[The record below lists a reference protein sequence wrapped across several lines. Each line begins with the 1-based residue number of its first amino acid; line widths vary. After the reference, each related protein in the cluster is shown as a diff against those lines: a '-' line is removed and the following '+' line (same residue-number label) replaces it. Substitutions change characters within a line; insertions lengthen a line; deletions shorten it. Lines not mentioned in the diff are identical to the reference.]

1 MKTINYIKQIFL
13 IALVCGFTISCSE
26 EFLDK
31 SPVTTLTPEQA
42 FNDPSLLD
50 AAVQG
55 MYDRLQ
61 EVGYYGRDFVV
72 LPEVASDNAQLR
84 SDNSGRFINT
94 YGFSLTS
101 SNGDVAGPMDA
112 MYEAIHGANLIIE
125 NAQNCLDCEQEE
137 LNNAL
142 GNAYAIRALA
152 HFDLTRLYAFP
163 YNVTDGS
170 VAPGAN
176 GQGGNLGIPLVL
188 SSIPEDFT
196 RNTLDQV
203 YNQIISDLQNAEDL
217 LPSSSSNGLYMS
229 SYGAS
234 ALLSRLYLYKEDFP
248 KAISKANEVIAGPY
262 SLTSNADYVDSW
274 SNAGSSETIFEVSFS
289 NTDYPGTNALG
300 YIYIDEGYG
309 DFYLTSELYDLYNP
323 NDVRLGLYQEID
335 GEYYN
340 YKFPSRDGVAG
351 LANTPVL
358 RLSEVILNKA
368 EAMAKSG
375 NDSGARTALDQIRL
389 RANPNAAPTTS
400 SGNQLISAILQERR
414 KELAFEGHRLYDI
427 VRNKRDMTRE
437 QGDVTGSAT
446 QTLNYPSPRMIFPI
460 PKNETDVNPEFQQN
474 VGY

>member
-1 MKTINYIKQIFL
+1 MKTINYIKQLFF
-13 IALVCGFTISCSE
+13 IALVCGITSSCSK
-26 EFLDK
+26 EFLEK
-31 SPVTTLTPEQA
+31 TPATTLTPQQA

-61 EVGYYGRDFVV
+61 SVGYYGRDFVV
-72 LPEVASDNAQLR
+72 LPELASDNAQLR

-94 YGFSLTS
+94 YGFSLTP
-101 SNGDVAGPMDA
+101 SNDDVAGPLDA
-112 MYEAIHGANLIIE
+112 AYEAIHGANLIIE
-125 NAQNCLDCEQEE
+125 NAQNCEDCEQED
-137 LNNAL
+137 LDNAL

-152 HFDLTRLYAFP
+152 HFDLTRLFSFP

-176 GQGGNLGIPLVL
+176 GQGGNLGVPLVL
-188 SSIPEDFT
+188 TSIPEDFT
-196 RNTLDQV
+196 RNTLDEV
-203 YNQIISDLQNAEDL
+203 YNQVILDLQQAENL
-217 LPSSSSNGLYMS
+217 LPNTSQNDVYMS

-234 ALLSRLYLYKEDFP
+234 ALLARLYLYKGDYP
-248 KAISKANEVIAGPY
+248 KAIAKANEVIAGPY

-274 SNAGSSETIFEVSFS
+274 STAGSSETIFEISFS

-300 YIYIDEGYG
+300 YIYIVEGYG
-309 DFYLTSELYDLYNP
+309 DFFLTNELYSLYNP
-323 NDVRLGLYQEID
+323 NDVRLGLYQEND
-335 GEYYN
+335 GEFYN
-340 YKFPSRDGVAG
+340 YKFPSRDGIAG

-358 RLSEVILNKA
+358 RLSEIILIKA
-368 EAMAKSG
+368 EALAKSG
-375 NDSGARTALDQIRL
+375 NDAGARTALDMIRF

-437 QGDVTGSAT
+437 EGDVTGSAT
-446 QTLNYPSPRMIFPI
+446 QTLNYPSPKMIFPI
-460 PKNETDVNPEFQQN
+460 SKDETDVNPEFQQN